1 MDTDLVVYDMDGTLA
16 DTSPGIISSFMYTAQ
31 ALEVP
36 EPSIETL
43 YMNMGGSLIDNMAR
57 IYGVDHDSA
66 IEAARIYREHYG
78 REGYLQAKLFPGM
91 EESLREIRRRGI
103 SLGVAT
109 MKLDEYAKKLVEHWG
124 IADLFDD
131 VCGADCFGV
140 LSKSDLIDRCIY
152 ASGAE
157 PSRTLMVG
165 DSTNDLIGARDSG
178 TRFVAVTFGYGFTP
192 EICRSNGIDYV
203 EIPGAVLEFL

>member
-1 MDTDLVVYDMDGTLA
+1 
-16 DTSPGIISSFMYTAQ
+16 
-31 ALEVP
+31 
-36 EPSIETL
+36 
-43 YMNMGGSLIDNMAR
+43 
-57 IYGVDHDSA
+57 
-66 IEAARIYREHYG
+66 
-78 REGYLQAKLFPGM
+78 
-91 EESLREIRRRGI
+91 
-103 SLGVAT
+103 

-203 EIPGAVLEFL
+203 ETPGAVLEFL